1 MRTDGV
7 EEDATDDEQEEHKS
21 RTPYIGSQLSI
32 WKKKVGGRWQSS
44 DPPSSSRT
52 EGTLR
57 DTIIARSIRQGNRLS
72 DRGRASEG
80 MSPFEAAQME
90 EFHASSEDRQN
101 RSQQQNFERLA
112 MVECFWEEAFPDS
125 KFTKSLQ
132 EMRDWCDSGE
142 KTKVIPIGQ
151 IGVTEYIAFVGYL
164 TKTGI
169 IAGLLGGD
177 IEGRG
182 CGFPTVEKINTIIS
196 WLSNQSNVTDPC
208 CIDEV
213 KQYVTDLKK
222 KHTTRGAPSVDFVE
236 FLPKLKDAVWK
247 SDHSYLWK
255 VQVWAMI
262 LTQVNMIARVSEL
275 CRFCPRPFT
284 FPKSLA
290 EYDADGWPSYV
301 ETTRGATPHFSN
313 LILLYFCP

>member
-1 MRTDGV
+1 
-7 EEDATDDEQEEHKS
+7 
-21 RTPYIGSQLSI
+21 
-32 WKKKVGGRWQSS
+32 
-44 DPPSSSRT
+44 
-52 EGTLR
+52 
-57 DTIIARSIRQGNRLS
+57 
-72 DRGRASEG
+72 

-222 KHTTRGAPSVDFVE
+222 KHTTRGAGCALRRFRRVLAQAERRCVEIRSQLPVEGAGVGDDFDASQYDRSCVRVMQI
-236 FLPKLKDAVWK
+236 LPPPL
-247 SDHSYLWK
+247 YLP
-255 VQVWAMI
+255 QVAGG
-262 LTQVNMIARVSEL
+262 VR
-275 CRFCPRPFT
+275 R
-284 FPKSLA
+284 
-290 EYDADGWPSYV
+290 
-301 ETTRGATPHFSN
+301 
-313 LILLYFCP
+313 